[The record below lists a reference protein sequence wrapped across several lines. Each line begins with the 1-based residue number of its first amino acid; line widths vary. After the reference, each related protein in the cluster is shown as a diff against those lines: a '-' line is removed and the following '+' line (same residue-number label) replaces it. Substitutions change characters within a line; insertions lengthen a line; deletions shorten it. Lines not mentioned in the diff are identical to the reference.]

1 VILAGILYELAVN
14 GWNIPTRQIA
24 TLANNPSLKDR
35 VRTFKQSQMVK
46 FGDSR
51 VSKVF
56 LNGCNRFILS
66 RLNRGK

>member
-1 VILAGILYELAVN
+1 
-14 GWNIPTRQIA
+14 
-24 TLANNPSLKDR
+24 TLAMNPSLKDR

-51 VSKVF
+51 ISKVF

-66 RLNRGK
+66 RLNSVK